1 MKRVFAA
8 ILTLGLLLTGCA
20 APGAAGSSGSGDVSG
35 TQAAEVH
42 TITAEEA
49 HTRMESGDPVA
60 VVDVRTAE
68 EYAQEHISGAI
79 LLPNEDIGDTAP
91 EQLPVLD
98 AEILIY
104 CRSGNR
110 SAQAAKKLVAM
121 GYTNVSDFGGIIDWP
136 YETEAGAWEEKTGT
150 LTSFRTTTLEGK
162 PVDES
167 LFADYPLTMINIW
180 ATFCSP
186 CLREMPELGELSE
199 SYQSKGVQIVGIV
212 ADAGVPGGESFMDQV
227 VLARQLVQQTGA
239 NYTHLLP
246 SDDLI
251 KAKLE
256 AVSSVPETIFVDSK
270 GNLVGESY
278 IGSRSGSD
286 WSQIIDGLLA
296 QMGA

>member
-1 MKRVFAA
+1 MKRIFAS
-8 ILTLGLLLTGCA
+8 ILAAGLLLTGCA
-20 APGAAGSSGSGDVSG
+20 APNAAGSGGSSGASG
-35 TQAAEVH
+35 TQTAEVQ
-42 TITAEEA
+42 TISAEQA

-68 EYAQEHISGAI
+68 EYAEAHIPGAI

-110 SAQAAKKLVAM
+110 SAQAAKKLVAL
-121 GYTNVSDFGGIIDWP
+121 GYTNVSDFGGMIDWP
-136 YETEAGAWEEKTGT
+136 YETETGAWEEKAGT
-150 LTSFRTTTLEGK
+150 LASFRATTLDGK

-167 LFADYPLTMINIW
+167 IFADNQLTMINIW
-180 ATFCSP
+180 ATFCGP

-199 SYQSKGVQIVGIV
+199 SYQNRGVQIVGIV
-212 ADAGVPGGESFMDQV
+212 ADAGVPGADSFMSQV
-227 VLARQLVQQTGA
+227 ELARQLVQQTGA
-239 NYTHLLP
+239 NYLHLLP

-251 KAKLE
+251 KAKL
-256 AVSSVPETIFVDSK
+256 ATVSSVPETIFVDSK

-278 IGSRSGSD
+278 IGSRSGAD
-286 WSQIIDGLLA
+286 WSQIIDTLLA
-296 QMGA
+296 QMGS

>member
-1 MKRVFAA
+1 MKRIFAS
-8 ILTLGLLLTGCA
+8 ILALGLLLTGCA
-20 APGAAGSSGSGDVSG
+20 APNAAGSGGSSGASG
-35 TQAAEVH
+35 TQTAEVQ
-42 TITAEEA
+42 TISAEQA

-68 EYAQEHISGAI
+68 EYAEAHIPGAI

-110 SAQAAKKLVAM
+110 SAQAAKKLVAL
-121 GYTNVSDFGGIIDWP
+121 GYTNVSDFGGMIDWP
-136 YETEAGAWEEKTGT
+136 YETETGAWEEKAGT
-150 LTSFRTTTLEGK
+150 LASFRATTLDGK

-167 LFADYPLTMINIW
+167 IFADNQLTMINIW
-180 ATFCSP
+180 ATFCGP

-199 SYQSKGVQIVGIV
+199 SYQSRGVQIVGIV
-212 ADAGVPGGESFMDQV
+212 ADAGVPGADSFMSQV
-227 VLARQLVQQTGA
+227 ELARQLVQQTGA
-239 NYTHLLP
+239 NYLHLLP

-251 KAKLE
+251 KAKL
-256 AVSSVPETIFVDSK
+256 ATVSSVPETIFVDSK

-278 IGSRSGSD
+278 IGSRSGAD
-286 WSQIIDGLLA
+286 WSQIIDTLLA
-296 QMGA
+296 QMGS